1 MYVPQTACASS
12 QIQNNSGRSVV
23 YDTCTTIEFMDMHG
37 REVFVADVAV
47 VIPDE
52 FRNESEDNSNMV

>member
-1 MYVPQTACASS
+1 
-12 QIQNNSGRSVV
+12 
-23 YDTCTTIEFMDMHG
+23 MHG